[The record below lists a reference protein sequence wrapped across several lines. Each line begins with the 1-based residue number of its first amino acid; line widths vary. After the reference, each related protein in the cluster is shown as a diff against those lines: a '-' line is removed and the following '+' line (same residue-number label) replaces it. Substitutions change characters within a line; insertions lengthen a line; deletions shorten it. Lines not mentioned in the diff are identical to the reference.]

1 MRVSS
6 PGPQEMTRN
15 ADFQCRHGFIICRVV
30 AHAFSLKRE
39 FITGLG
45 PTSALVSASGFEAAF
60 VRVPRHVA
68 EGPRRDISN
77 KGETEY
83 SAV

>member
-15 ADFQCRHGFIICRVV
+15 ADFQCRHGCIICRIG
-30 AHAFSLKRE
+30 AHTVSLGRE
-39 FITGLG
+39 LINGLG

-68 EGPRRDISN
+68 EGPHAEVDAGYELRLHP
-77 KGETEY
+77 
-83 SAV
+83 